1 MGLEPGRRNLEPAG
15 RGLELAE
22 TDRAAELA
30 EKASDPAGRASEPA
44 GRAFEPPVWV
54 SEPAGRVLLLTGTD
68 SLGPSGRDSVNCES
82 LGARWEPREGRVE
95 TERESQTERSIPG
108 M

>member
-1 MGLEPGRRNLEPAG
+1 MEPAG

-22 TDRAAELA
+22 TERAAELA
-30 EKASDPAGRASEPA
+30 ERASDPAGRASEPA

-54 SEPAGRVLLLTGTD
+54 SEPAGRVSELTGTD
-68 SLGPSGRDSVNCES
+68 SLGPFGRDSES
-82 LGARWEPREGRVE
+82 TVRPLEPDGSPGKGGWRKR
-95 TERESQTERSIPG
+95 ERERETERSIPG